1 MENAEWSIIKARSS
15 YDLKVGVS
23 LYHGVSLHFVSLPG
37 LQTLWLIFQAKNNV
51 KSAPASTAV
60 T

>member
-1 MENAEWSIIKARSS
+1 MQNGQSS
-15 YDLKVGVS
+15 KHTQVVDLKVGVS